1 MGRNKDTVVAGTV
14 QSRSESA
21 ELTPMMIQY
30 LSIKDQ
36 HKDEVLFYRLGDFYE
51 MFNQDAIEVSRLLN
65 LTLTHRGSSP
75 MCGIPFHAVKI
86 YIARLLRC
94 GKRIAICE
102 QIGEPNGKT
111 LTERKVI
118 EVITPGTAL
127 ESEYLEG
134 GANNFLAC
142 VVSQKGKVGFA
153 YIDVTTSDFFATSW
167 FESDMAENFS
177 KELDRCHP
185 RELLLPQN
193 LEKNEIVQNALLQ
206 AERIAVSYYPDWNF
220 DQNLSYKR
228 LCTQFGTA
236 NLQSFS
242 LDEKSPEVAPAG
254 FLLDYLQKTTT
265 TNSPHVTGIKIYRDS
280 QFVIMDDSSRR
291 NLEIVQNLRD
301 GTSQFSLLECLSH
314 TQTAMGKRMLR
325 NWLLYPL
332 TNVDEIHARQNHV
345 ELFVQN
351 RNLLEYVH
359 EIFADILDIERLA
372 GRVAMERA
380 HAKDLQALRVS
391 LENWLRVRE
400 QLDNFG
406 FTRTQKEIAEEI
418 AALIRDAILEDPA
431 TSLDEGR
438 IIKDGWSEQLDEYRK
453 IHDNVNKILED
464 YAEEEKRASGIPNL
478 RIRSNSLSGYY
489 IEITRGKTSQ
499 VPSHFIMRR
508 ALTNADRYT
517 TPRLQ
522 EIEKQIN
529 EASLKI
535 IETEKA
541 LFLEVRSKI
550 AAQTNY
556 LLQTAKEV
564 AYADVT
570 SSLAYAAILHGWVK
584 PVVDNSKTFVVKAG
598 RLPVVELHLPSG
610 EFVPNDIALS
620 SEEIRRQA
628 QNDEVCAQN
637 DGVCVQN
644 DNTGHAEFISAS
656 LPYFGLIT
664 GPNMAGKSTYLR
676 QNALI
681 ALLAQIGSF
690 VPAKE
695 AHIGIVDRIF
705 CRVGASDNLARG
717 ESTFLVEMTE
727 TAYILR
733 TATEKSFVIMDEV
746 GRGTS
751 TEDGLS
757 IAWAVS
763 EYLLNA
769 LKCKTLFATHY
780 HELTRL
786 NHPKLQLLCMEVSE
800 ENDKITFLRK
810 IKVGASENSY
820 GIHVASLAG
829 VPQSVIRRANEIL
842 SNLHAE
848 KSESDGTGAQN
859 LQTLQSSPEEKPLQ
873 KSVSMPGLFSDEEL
887 VLDEILSSD
896 PDDMTP
902 RQALDLVARWKKTLS
917 GR

>member
-1 MGRNKDTVVAGTV
+1 MGRNKDSIVAGSV
-14 QSRSESA
+14 QARSEPA

-36 HKDEVLFYRLGDFYE
+36 HKDEILFYRLGDFYE
-51 MFNQDAIEVSRLLN
+51 MFNNDAIEVSRLLN
-65 LTLTHRGSSP
+65 LTLTHRGSAP

-142 VVSQKGKVGFA
+142 VCVQKGKVGFA

-193 LEKNEIVQNALLQ
+193 LEKNEIVQNALIQ
-206 AERIAVSYYPDWNF
+206 NEQIAISYYPDWNF

-265 TNSPHVTGIKIYRDS
+265 SASPHVTGISVYRDS

-314 TQTAMGKRMLR
+314 TQTAMGKRLLR

-332 TNVDEIHARQNHV
+332 TNCDEIHERQNHV
-345 ELFVQN
+345 ELFVKN

-372 GRVAMERA
+372 GRIAMERA
-380 HAKDLQALRVS
+380 HAKDLQALRAS
-391 LENWLRVRE
+391 LENWLKVRE
-400 QLDNFG
+400 QLDHFG
-406 FTRTQKEIAEEI
+406 FTHTEKSLAEQI
-418 AALIRDAILEDPA
+418 AALIRDSILEDPA
-431 TSLDEGR
+431 TALDEGR
-438 IIKDGWSEQLDEYRK
+438 IIKEGWSEKLDEYRK
-453 IHDNVNKILED
+453 IHDNVNKILEE
-464 YAEEEKRASGIPNL
+464 YAEEEKNATGIPNL

-489 IEITRGKTSQ
+489 IEITRGKADH
-499 VPSHFIMRR
+499 VPAHFIMRR

-522 EIEKQIN
+522 EIEKEIN

-535 IETEKA
+535 VETEKA

-550 AAQTNY
+550 AEHTQY
-556 LLQTAKEV
+556 LLQTAKEI

-570 SSLAYAAILHGWVK
+570 SALSHAAILYGWTK
-584 PVVDNSKTFVVKAG
+584 PLVDNSKNFIVKSG
-598 RLPVVELHLPSG
+598 RHPVVELHLPSG
-610 EFVPNDIALS
+610 EFVPNDIELS
-620 SEEIRRQA
+620 SEK
-628 QNDEVCAQN
+628 
-637 DGVCVQN
+637 DG
-644 DNTGHAEFISAS
+644 S

-695 AHIGIVDRIF
+695 AHLGIVDRIF

-786 NHPKLQLLCMEVSE
+786 NHPALRLLCMEVSE

-810 IKVGASENSY
+810 IKIGASENSY

-842 SNLHAE
+842 NNLQTEKAE
-848 KSESDGTGAQN
+848 NGGIGAEN
-859 LQTLQSSPEEKPLQ
+859 LQTLQTAPEEKHLE

-902 RQALDLVARWKKTLS
+902 RQALDLVARWKKSLS

>member
-1 MGRNKDTVVAGTV
+1 MARNKDSIVAGNV
-14 QSRSESA
+14 QNRSESA

-30 LSIKDQ
+30 LSIKDE
-36 HKDEVLFYRLGDFYE
+36 HKDEILFYRLGDFYE
-51 MFNQDAIEVSRLLN
+51 MFNNDAIEVSRLLN
-65 LTLTHRGSSP
+65 LTLTHRGSAP

-134 GANNFLAC
+134 GSNNFLAC

-167 FESDMAENFS
+167 FEKDMAENFA

-193 LEKNEIVQNALLQ
+193 LEKNEIIQASLEQN
-206 AERIAVSYYPDWNF
+206 EKIAVSYYPDWNF
-220 DQNLSYKR
+220 DPSLSYKR
-228 LCTQFGTA
+228 LCTQFKTA

-242 LDEKSPEVAPAG
+242 LNESSPEVAPAG

-265 TNSPHVTGIKIYRDS
+265 SNSPHVTGIKIYRDS

-314 TQTAMGKRMLR
+314 TQTAMGKRMMR

-332 TNVDEIHARQNHV
+332 TNVEEIQSRQSHV
-345 ELFVQN
+345 ELFVNN

-359 EIFADILDIERLA
+359 ELFADILDVERLA

-380 HAKDLQALRVS
+380 HAKDLQALRAS
-391 LENWLRVRE
+391 LEAWLKVRE

-406 FTRTQKEIAEEI
+406 FTQTDKSIAQNI
-418 AALIRDAILEDPA
+418 AKLIFDSILEDPA
-431 TSLDEGR
+431 TALDEGR
-438 IIKDGWSEQLDEYRK
+438 IIKEGWSSELDEYRR

-464 YAEEEKRASGIPNL
+464 YAEEEKQASGITNL

-489 IEITRGKTSQ
+489 IEITRGKASQ

-550 AAQTNY
+550 AEQTNY
-556 LLQTAKEV
+556 LLQSAKEI

-570 SSLAYAAILHGWVK
+570 AALANAAILHGWVK
-584 PVVDNSKTFVVKAG
+584 PLVDNSKEFIVRAG
-598 RLPVVELHLPSG
+598 RHPVVELHLPSG
-610 EFVPNDIALS
+610 EFVPNDI
-620 SEEIRRQA
+620 E
-628 QNDEVCAQN
+628 
-637 DGVCVQN
+637 
-644 DNTGHAEFISAS
+644 ISAEKDS
-656 LPYFGLIT
+656 FVPYFGLIT

-690 VPAKE
+690 VPARE
-695 AHIGIVDRIF
+695 AHIGVVDRIF

-786 NHPKLQLLCMEVSE
+786 NHPRLQLLCMEVSE
-800 ENDKITFLRK
+800 ENDKVTFLRK

-842 SNLHAE
+842 QSLHSA
-848 KSESDGTGAQN
+848 SQDGTGTGVN
-859 LQTLQSSPEEKPLQ
+859 VENVVTVQTAETEKTLQ
-873 KSVSMPGLFSDEEL
+873 KSVTMPGLFSDEEL
-887 VLDEILSSD
+887 VLDEILSCD

-902 RQALDLVARWKKTLS
+902 RQALDLIARWKKSLS

>member
-1 MGRNKDTVVAGTV
+1 MGRNKDSVVAGTV
-14 QSRSESA
+14 QSRSESS

-30 LSIKDQ
+30 LSIKDE
-36 HKDEVLFYRLGDFYE
+36 HKDEILFYRLGDFYE
-51 MFNQDAIEVSRLLN
+51 MFNNDAIEVSRLLN
-65 LTLTHRGSSP
+65 LTLTHRGSAP

-142 VVSQKGKVGFA
+142 VCVQKGKCGFA

-167 FESDMAENFS
+167 YEKDMAENFA

-185 RELLLPQN
+185 REILLPEN
-193 LEKNEIVQNALLQ
+193 LQKNEIIQNVLGQTEKIAL
-206 AERIAVSYYPDWNF
+206 SYYPDWNF
-220 DQNLSYKR
+220 DPALSYKR
-228 LCTQFGTA
+228 LCTQFNTA

-242 LDEKSPEVAPAG
+242 LNESSAEVPPAG
-254 FLLDYLQKTTT
+254 FLLDYLKKTTT
-265 TNSPHVTGIKIYRDS
+265 SSSPHVTGIKIYRDS

-291 NLEIVQNLRD
+291 NLEIVQNLHD
-301 GTSQFSLLECLSH
+301 GSTQFSLLECLSH
-314 TQTAMGKRMLR
+314 TKTAMGKRMMR

-332 TNVDEIHARQNHV
+332 TDIEEIHARQNHV
-345 ELFVQN
+345 ELFVNN
-351 RNLLEYVH
+351 RNLLEYVS
-359 EIFADILDIERLA
+359 EIFSDILDVERLA
-372 GRVAMERA
+372 GRIAMERA
-380 HAKDLQALRVS
+380 HAKDLQALRLS
-391 LENWLRVRE
+391 LEAWLRVRE
-400 QLDNFG
+400 QLDNYG
-406 FTRTQKEIAEEI
+406 FTHTDKTIAQGI
-418 AALIRDAILEDPA
+418 AKLIFDSILEDPA
-431 TSLDEGR
+431 TALDEGR
-438 IIKDGWSEQLDEYRK
+438 IIKDGWSEELDEYRR
-453 IHDNVNKILED
+453 IHDNVSKILED
-464 YAEEEKRASGIPNL
+464 YAEEEKRNSGIPNL

-499 VPSHFIMRR
+499 VPSHFVLKR

-541 LFLEVRSKI
+541 LFLAVRNEI
-550 AAQTNY
+550 ALQMGY
-556 LLQTAKEV
+556 LLETAKEI
-564 AYADVT
+564 AYADT
-570 SSLAYAAILHGWVK
+570 TASLASAANLHGWTK
-584 PVVDNSKTFVVKAG
+584 PLVDSSKEFVVRGG
-598 RLPVVELHLPSG
+598 RHPVVELHLPSG

-620 SEEIRRQA
+620 SEDSI
-628 QNDEVCAQN
+628 
-637 DGVCVQN
+637 
-644 DNTGHAEFISAS
+644 

-690 VPAKE
+690 VPANE
-695 AHIGIVDRIF
+695 AHIGVVDRIF

-786 NHPKLQLLCMEVSE
+786 NHPRLQLLCMAVSE

-810 IKVGASENSY
+810 IKEGASENSY

-829 VPQSVIRRANEIL
+829 VPQSVIKRANEIL
-842 SNLHAE
+842 SSLHGEGKGSGVNVDYLETKQISPDE
-848 KSESDGTGAQN
+848 KT
-859 LQTLQSSPEEKPLQ
+859 LQ
-873 KSVSMPGLFSDEEL
+873 KSLSIPGLFSDEEL

-902 RQALDLVARWKKTLS
+902 RQALDLIVRWKKSLS

>member
-1 MGRNKDTVVAGTV
+1 MGRNKDALVAGNV
-14 QSRSESA
+14 QSRSESS
-21 ELTPMMIQY
+21 ELTPLMIQY
-30 LSIKDQ
+30 LSIKEE
-36 HKDEVLFYRLGDFYE
+36 HKNDVLFFRLGDFYE
-51 MFNQDAIEVSRLLN
+51 MFDSDALEVSRLLN

-75 MCGIPFHAVKI
+75 MCGIPYHAAKI

-102 QIGEPNGKT
+102 QVSEPNGKT

-127 ESEYLEG
+127 ESEYLDG

-142 VVSQKGKVGFA
+142 LCVQKGRAGFA

-167 FESDMAENFS
+167 YEADMAENFS
-177 KELDRCHP
+177 KELGRSHP
-185 RELLLPQN
+185 RELLLPQS
-193 LEKNEIVQNALLQ
+193 LEKNEIIKNALMQ
-206 AERIAVSYYPDWNF
+206 NEEIAVSYYPDWNF
-220 DQNLSYKR
+220 DQSLSYKR
-228 LCTQFGTA
+228 LLSQFKTA

-242 LDEKSPEVAPAG
+242 LDEKSPEVAPSG
-254 FLLDYLQKTTT
+254 FLLDYLQKTAT
-265 TNSPHVTGIKIYRDS
+265 TNSPHVTGIKVYRDS

-291 NLEIVQNLRD
+291 NLEIVQNLHD
-301 GTSQFSLLECLSH
+301 GSSQFSLLECLSH
-314 TQTAMGKRMLR
+314 TQTAMGKRLLR
-325 NWLLYPL
+325 SWLLYPL
-332 TNVDEIHARQNHV
+332 TNCDEIHSRQNHV
-345 ELFVQN
+345 ELFTSN

-359 EIFADILDIERLA
+359 ETFADILDIERLA
-372 GRVAMERA
+372 GRIAMERA
-380 HAKDLQALRVS
+380 HAKDLQALKAS
-391 LENWLRVRE
+391 LAAWLQVRS
-400 QLDNFG
+400 QLESHG
-406 FTRTQKEIAEEI
+406 FTRTEKSLAEQI
-418 AALIRDAILEDPA
+418 VSLINDSIIDDPA
-431 TSLDEGR
+431 TALGEGR
-438 IIKDGWSEQLDEYRK
+438 IIKEGWSKELDEYRR

-464 YAEEEKRASGIPNL
+464 YAEEEKAATGIQNL
-478 RIRSNSLSGYY
+478 RIRNNNLTGYY
-489 IEITRGKTSQ
+489 IEITRGKADA
-499 VPSHFIMRR
+499 VPPHFILRR
-508 ALTNADRYT
+508 SLTNADRYT
-517 TPRLQ
+517 TNRLQ
-522 EIEKQIN
+522 EIEKQIG
-529 EASLKI
+529 EAELKI
-535 IETEKA
+535 TETEKA
-541 LFLEVRSKI
+541 LFLAVRAKI
-550 AAQTNY
+550 AEHTAY

-564 AYADVT
+564 AYTDVT
-570 SSLAYAAILHGWVK
+570 SALAYAALLHGWVK
-584 PVVDNSKTFVVKAG
+584 PLVDNSKHFVVRSG
-598 RLPVVELHLPSG
+598 RHPVVELHLPSG
-610 EFVPNDIALS
+610 EFVPNYI
-620 SEEIRRQA
+620 EISA
-628 QNDEVCAQN
+628 EKTDD
-637 DGVCVQN
+637 DGV
-644 DNTGHAEFISAS
+644 
-656 LPYFGLIT
+656 LPYFALIT

-786 NHPKLQLLCMEVSE
+786 NHPALKLLCMDVSE
-800 ENDKITFLRK
+800 EADKITFLRK
-810 IKVGASENSY
+810 IKEGASENSY

-842 SNLHAE
+842 GSLHSDAALAE
-848 KSESDGTGAQN
+848 NGVNVEN
-859 LQTLQSSPEEKPLQ
+859 LQTAQSASEKTLE
-873 KSVSMPGLFSDEEL
+873 KSLAMPGLFSDEEL

-902 RQALDLVARWKKTLS
+902 RQALDLVARWKKSLS

>member
-1 MGRNKDTVVAGTV
+1 MGRNKDSIVAGSI
-14 QSRSESA
+14 QSRTESV

-36 HKDEVLFYRLGDFYE
+36 HKDEILFYRLGDFYE
-51 MFNQDAIEVSRLLN
+51 MFNDDAVEVSRLLN
-65 LTLTHRGSSP
+65 LTLTHKGAAP
-75 MCGIPFHAVKI
+75 MCGIPFHAMKI

-102 QIGEPNGKT
+102 QIGEPNKKG
-111 LTERKVI
+111 LTERKVV

-142 VVSQKGKVGFA
+142 LCIQRGVVGFA

-167 FESDMAENFS
+167 KESEMTENFS
-177 KELDRCHP
+177 KELARCHP
-185 RELLLPQN
+185 RELLLPEN
-193 LEKNEIVQNALLQ
+193 LRRNQIVQETLGLSEN
-206 AERIAVSYYPDWNF
+206 IAVSYYPDWNF
-220 DQNLSYKR
+220 DSGLSYKR
-228 LCTQFGTA
+228 LCTQFCTA

-242 LDEKSPEVAPAG
+242 LNEKSAEVSPAG

-265 TNSPHVTGIKIYRDS
+265 TNAPHVTGIKVYRDS

-301 GTSQFSLLECLSH
+301 GTSQFSLLECLSF
-314 TQTAMGKRMLR
+314 TQTAMGKRLLR

-332 TNVDEIHARQNHV
+332 TSIEEIHTRQNHV
-345 ELFVQN
+345 AFFVNN
-351 RNLLEYVH
+351 RNLLDFVH
-359 EIFADILDIERLA
+359 ETFADILDVERLA
-372 GRVAMERA
+372 GRIAMERA
-380 HAKDLQALRVS
+380 HAKDLQALRCS
-391 LENWLRVRE
+391 LEAWLKVRK
-400 QLDNFG
+400 QLDNYG
-406 FTRTQKEIAEEI
+406 FTNSDKSIAEKI
-418 AALIRDAILEDPA
+418 VALISEAILDDPA
-431 TSLDEGR
+431 TAFDEGR
-438 IIKDGWSEQLDEYRK
+438 IIKSGWSPELDEYRR

-464 YAEEEKRASGIPNL
+464 YAEEEKNASGIQNL
-478 RIRSNSLSGYY
+478 RIRNNSLSGYY
-489 IEITRGKTSQ
+489 IEITRGKAGQ

-517 TPRLQ
+517 TVRLQ
-522 EIEKQIN
+522 EIEKKIN

-541 LFLEVRSKI
+541 LFLEVRAKI
-550 AAQTNY
+550 AGQMAY
-556 LLQTAKEV
+556 LLQTAKEIS
-564 AYADVT
+564 YTDVS
-570 SSLAYAAILHGWVK
+570 SSLAVAANIHGWVK
-584 PVVDNSKTFVVKAG
+584 PEVDDSKVFVIKSG
-598 RLPVVELHLPSG
+598 RHPVVELHLPSG
-610 EFVPNDIALS
+610 EFVPNDLELS
-620 SEEIRRQA
+620 NEK
-628 QNDEVCAQN
+628 
-637 DGVCVQN
+637 GVA
-644 DNTGHAEFISAS
+644 G
-656 LPYFGLIT
+656 PYFSLIT

-690 VPAKE
+690 VPARE

-763 EYLLNA
+763 EYLLNT

-780 HELTRL
+780 HELTRME
-786 NHPKLQLLCMEVSE
+786 HPALRLLCMAVNE

-810 IKVGASENSY
+810 IKEGASENSY

-829 VPQSVIRRANEIL
+829 LPQSVIQRANEIL
-842 SNLHAE
+842 TSLHVE
-848 KSESDGTGAQN
+848 KSAPPDSGDGMN
-859 LQTLQSSPEEKPLQ
+859 LQVIETMQVASDEKKLVKSSSL
-873 KSVSMPGLFSDEEL
+873 PGLFSDEEL
-887 VLDEILSSD
+887 ILDEILSCD
-896 PDDMTP
+896 IDDITP
-902 RQALDLVARWKKTLS
+902 RQALDYIARWKKQL
-917 GR
+917 GAGHF